1 MHQLGSIALIDI
13 CNRSAVPLFL
23 ARTTC
28 ARTRGPS
35 VGSESPSSAG
45 GRMGGGSRGMLSG
58 SCPAAI
64 PPEPPPILP
73 PADDGDSDPTD
84 GPRVLA
90 QVVLAKK
97 RGTADLLHMSIS
109 AIDPNWCI
117 VLATGYPR
125 FLPQLAD
132 SIHYPQLPILVR
144 HFLFGAPSQPN
155 GQTVAMKSNSEGCTI

>member
-1 MHQLGSIALIDI
+1 MYTIGRTLRACILTEWIESASWGRKRGYPVAKTMHQLGSIALIDI

-45 GRMGGGSRGMLSG
+45 GRMGGGSGGMAAGQEPLS
-58 SCPAAI
+58 I
-64 PPEPPPILP
+64 PREPPPILP

-117 VLATGYPR
+117 VL
-125 FLPQLAD
+125 
-132 SIHYPQLPILVR
+132 
-144 HFLFGAPSQPN
+144 
-155 GQTVAMKSNSEGCTI
+155 